1 MGSKP
6 STKLILFA
14 AAIPLIYVLIT
25 MVAPFFGIA
34 IEIKSQVF
42 YLLLLTG
49 VFIGITALLPPDW
62 GENLRKFAY
71 IFLFISILLLEIQI
85 MTVSMEKYA
94 IITVDECK
102 GMLPPEGEKVP
113 QGGIWNAFHATSCIL
128 TGYFTKEFT
137 ALGFTTFFIFY
148 FLLPWV
154 FIFAYTYGLMR
165 GMQLETWFGGGNVG
179 KNIIIVLSLVISLYA
194 TRVMFGAFLLEFLGY
209 GMWGLAGI
217 FIACLL
223 TRGLQYQIE
232 KEFTFEKEWHK
243 TRKKMDEKLRR
254 ERQAAKEAVRRI
266 EKEHMSFYT
275 FQNFF
280 EKGEYLH
287 DNLFVFLRED
297 VQRRLKEI
305 RDEVLAKPPSE
316 REKIWRDDLSK
327 KAVQCLIDAYNLKK
341 REFYV

>member
-1 MGSKP
+1 MGVRLN
-6 STKLILFA
+6 LIVIAGIFIGLFA
-14 AAIPLIYVLIT
+14 IFPNIARS
-25 MVAPFFGIA
+25 FGWFLELSPWI
-34 IEIKSQVF
+34 F
-42 YLLLLTG
+42 YAVGMTG
-49 VFIGITALLPPDW
+49 VLLGISAFLPYNW
-62 GENLRKFAY
+62 GSVLRSISY
-71 IFLFISILLLEIQI
+71 ISLFIAILLLE
-85 MTVSMEKYA
+85 MGVMSVAVEKHPMLN
-94 IITVDECK
+94 ITECK